1 MTSHAPHACLKHTY
15 MIHPFIYIYSLVGL
29 IVLKSEFFFEP
40 FDCFKIKNTFI
51 VYWIMITF
59 IFFNYNFNRTINLY
73 LSVIK
78 F

>member
-51 VYWIMITF
+51 VY
-59 IFFNYNFNRTINLY
+59 
-73 LSVIK
+73 
-78 F
+78 